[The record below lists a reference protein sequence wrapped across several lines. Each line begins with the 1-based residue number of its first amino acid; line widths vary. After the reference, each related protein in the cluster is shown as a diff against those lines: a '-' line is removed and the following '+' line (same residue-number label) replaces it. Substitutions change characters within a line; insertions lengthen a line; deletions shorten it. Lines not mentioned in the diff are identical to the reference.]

1 MRRHLA
7 RTLLFTLMLT
17 TTALLVSPG
26 SGWASLAPSGIATG
40 ADASGAVRDADMKV
54 ISTALESKLLRAKLK
69 AMGLDE
75 AETQSRLSK
84 LSDREIHQLASR
96 IDAVHPGGLIV
107 ELLVV
112 VVLVLLVVYLI
123 QRV

>member
-26 SGWASLAPSGIATG
+26 SGWASLAPSGIAAG
-40 ADASGAVRDADMKV
+40 ADPSGSVRDADMKV
-54 ISTALESKLLRAKLK
+54 IATALESKLLRAKLK

-75 AETQSRLSK
+75 AQTQARLSK

-96 IDAVHPGGLIV
+96 IDAVHPGGLVV

-112 VVLVLLVVYLI
+112 VVLVLLVVFLL

>member
-17 TTALLVSPG
+17 TTGLLVAPG
-26 SGWASLAPSGIATG
+26 SGWASLAPSGIAAG
-40 ADASGAVRDADMKV
+40 RDASASVRDADMKV
-54 ISTALESKLLRAKLK
+54 IEAALESKLLRAKLK

-75 AETQSRLSK
+75 AQTQARLSK
-84 LSDREIHQLASR
+84 LSDREVHQLASD
-96 IDAVHPGGLIV
+96 IDALHPGGLVV

-112 VVLVLLVVYLI
+112 VVLVLLAVYLI